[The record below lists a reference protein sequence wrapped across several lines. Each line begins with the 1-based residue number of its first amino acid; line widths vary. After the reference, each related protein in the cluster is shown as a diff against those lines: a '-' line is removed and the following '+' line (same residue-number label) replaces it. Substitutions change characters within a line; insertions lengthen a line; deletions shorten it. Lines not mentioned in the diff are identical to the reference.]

1 MKRTWILVGTTA
13 ALLAACSQDDGRASA
28 PGGDP
33 AAQRQPAPPT
43 VEEVVA
49 LAATARADLDA
60 LLADEWEA
68 SLQLNPLQAT
78 FVGDHRFDDQLANS
92 IGPEYLEAAQAHEHE
107 YLARAEAIDANLLE
121 GQDLLS
127 LQLFLRDRNESIEGF
142 QFPSR
147 LVPINQFFSF
157 PNFFAQL
164 GSGASAHPFSTVEDY
179 QNWLGRVDGFEVWMD
194 QAIENMR
201 RGLQTGITRPQVIM
215 ERVLPQLEAH
225 LVDDPEQSLFY
236 APIRQMPE
244 AFSEVDRTRLEARYR
259 EAITDQIIPAYRR
272 MFEFIRDEYI
282 PGAVETVGMLGIPG
296 GADWY
301 AYLVRSTTTTGLSP
315 DQIHE
320 IGLAEVERIHEEMRG
335 VMAEVGFEGDLA
347 AFFEFMR
354 TDPQFYFESEDD
366 LLAAYEAM
374 REQAAVAA
382 NELFSLQPQ
391 ADYEIRAVEAFR
403 ARSSSAASY
412 SRAAPDGSRPGVFY
426 VNTYDLSARPRYA
439 TEALFL
445 HEAVPGHHFQ
455 IAIQQ
460 ELGELPA
467 FRRFGGYT
475 AFTEGWGL
483 YAESLGREMGFY
495 ADPYMYYGKLQ
506 AELWRAI
513 RLVLDT
519 GMHARGW
526 TREQALEYA
535 YANSDVAETRAVSEV
550 ERFIAIPSQALAYK
564 IGQLKIQE
572 LRDRAE
578 AAFGPQFDVRAFH
591 AIVIGAGAVPL
602 DVLEQRVDAWIDSR

>member
-1 MKRTWILVGTTA
+1 MNRVWILIGSA
-13 ALLAACSQDDGRASA
+13 MLMAACSQDEGNETA
-28 PGGDP
+28 PIAAQP
-33 AAQRQPAPPT
+33 AAREAAPPT
-43 VEEVVA
+43 VEEIVA
-49 LAATARADLDA
+49 QSAAARAELETM
-60 LLADEWEA
+60 LADQWEE
-68 SLQLNPLQAT
+68 SLVLSPLTAT

-92 IGPEYLEAAQAHEHE
+92 IGPEAIAANRAHEE
-107 YLARAEAIDANLLE
+107 AFLARAEAIDTRLLE
-121 GQDLLS
+121 GQNLLS
-127 LQLFLRDRNESIEGF
+127 LRLFLRDRRDAIAGF
-142 QFPSR
+142 QYPSH

-164 GSGASAHPFSTVEDY
+164 GSGASAHPFETAQDY
-179 QNWLGRVDGFEVWMD
+179 RNWLGRVDGFEIWMD
-194 QAIENMR
+194 QAIENMQ
-201 RGLQTGITRPQVIM
+201 RGIQTGITRPTVIM
-215 ERVLPQLEAH
+215 ERVLPQLAAH
-225 LVDDPEQSLFY
+225 MVEDVGDSLFFR
-236 APIRQMPE
+236 PIQNLPE
-244 AFSEVDRTRLEARYR
+244 EFTEEERAELDAAFRT
-259 EAITDQIIPAYRR
+259 AITEQIIPAYTRLHD
-272 MFEFIRDEYI
+272 FIRDEYI
-282 PGAVETVGMLGIPG
+282 PGAVETVGMHGIPG
-296 GADWY
+296 GDAWY
-301 AYLVRSTTTTGLSP
+301 AYLVRSTTTTDLTP
-315 DQIHE
+315 DEIHN
-320 IGLAEVERIHEEMRG
+320 IGLAEVERIHGEMRG
-335 VMAEVGFEGDLA
+335 VMADVGFEGDLT

-354 TDPQFYFESEDD
+354 TDPQFYFESEEE
-366 LLAAYEAM
+366 LLTAY
-374 REQAAVAA
+374 RSLRDQAAAAA
-382 NELFSLQPQ
+382 NDLFSLQPR
-391 ADYEIRAVEAFR
+391 ADYEIRPVEAFR

-439 TEALFL
+439 MEALFL

-460 ELGELPA
+460 ELGELPD

-483 YAESLGREMGFY
+483 YSESLGREMGFY
-495 ADPYMYYGKLQ
+495 TDPYMYYGGLQ

-519 GMHARGW
+519 GMHAQGW
-526 TREQALEYA
+526 TRDQALEFA

-564 IGQLKIQE
+564 IGQLKIRE

-602 DVLEQRVDAWIDSR
+602 DVLEQRIEDWINDR

>member
-1 MKRTWILVGTTA
+1 MKRAWILIGMSAVV
-13 ALLAACSQDDGRASA
+13 LAACSQDDGAATA
-28 PGGDP
+28 PIAARP
-33 AAQRQPAPPT
+33 AASEPAPPS
-43 VEEVVA
+43 VEEIVA
-49 LAATARADLDA
+49 QSAEARAELQA
-60 LLADEWEA
+60 MLADQWEE
-68 SLQLNPLQAT
+68 SLALNPISAT

-92 IGPEYLEAAQAHEHE
+92 IGPQHLAASQAHE
-107 YLARAEAIDANLLE
+107 RAFLERASAIDARLLE

-127 LQLFLRDRNESIEGF
+127 LQLFLRDRRQAIDGF
-142 QFPSR
+142 QYPSH

-164 GSGASAHPFSTVEDY
+164 GSGASAHPFETVQDY
-179 QNWLGRVDGFEVWMD
+179 RNWLGRVDGFEVWMD
-194 QAIENMR
+194 QAIVNMQ
-201 RGLQTGITRPQVIM
+201 RGLQTGITRPKVIM
-215 ERVLPQLEAH
+215 EKVLPQLAAH
-225 LVDDPEQSLFY
+225 VIEDVEQSLFY
-236 APIRQMPE
+236 RPIQNMPE
-244 AFSEVDRTRLEARYR
+244 SFTEMERAELEAAFRT
-259 EAITDQIIPAYRR
+259 AIAEQIIPAYSR
-272 MFEFIRDEYI
+272 MHDFIRDEYI
-282 PGAVETVGMLGIPG
+282 TGAVETVGMHGIPG
-296 GADWY
+296 GAAWY
-301 AYLVRSTTTTGLSP
+301 ANLVRSTTTTDLTP
-315 DQIHE
+315 DEIHE
-320 IGLAEVERIHEEMRG
+320 IGLSEVERIHEEMRG

-347 AFFEFMR
+347 AFFEFMG
-354 TDPQFYFESEDD
+354 TDPQFYFDSEEE
-366 LLAAYEAM
+366 LLTSY
-374 REQAAVAA
+374 RSLRDQAAEAA

-391 ADYEIRAVEAFR
+391 ADYEIRPVEAFR

-439 TEALFL
+439 MEALFL

-460 ELGELPA
+460 ELGDLPA

-483 YAESLGREMGFY
+483 YSESLGREMGFY
-495 ADPYMYYGKLQ
+495 TDPYMYYGGLQ

-519 GMHARGW
+519 GMHAKGW
-526 TREQALEYA
+526 TREQALEFA

-564 IGQLKIQE
+564 IGQLKIRE

-602 DVLEQRVDAWIDSR
+602 DVLEQRIDEWIEAG